1 MIFERR
7 VAMRLATAITT
18 CVIFVASTAAAQPG
32 PANSSLDAGAA
43 PADRVRISIAAELV
57 NRTFDLTGPTDVLLD
72 APFYP
77 GARLTVELFP
87 IALFARDSAAAPL
100 GFVLQTSKHALN
112 TVAAV
117 ALDEDTYDLDVP
129 TRHDVSY
136 YGLQYE
142 WEAADRVTFAP
153 AIGWRTVE
161 FSLGYNPLYRNSFY
175 RGVEFG
181 ATVGYA
187 LSVEGLGLRGGLA
200 LRPAVDL
207 GSTVEPFGKTS
218 SSLGFAVN
226 TGMRYR
232 SSLGLFGD
240 AAFGYERY
248 GTTYRP
254 DRSEDRDD
262 SRSVDSFQSFVFTL
276 GYAY

>member
-1 MIFERR
+1 MSELEI
-7 VAMRLATAITT
+7 TA
-18 CVIFVASTAAAQPG
+18 
-32 PANSSLDAGAA
+32 N
-43 PADRVRISIAAELV
+43 
-57 NRTFDLTGPTDVLLD
+57 
-72 APFYP
+72 
-77 GARLTVELFP
+77 
-87 IALFARDSAAAPL
+87 
-100 GFVLQTSKHALN
+100 
-112 TVAAV
+112 
-117 ALDEDTYDLDVP
+117 
-129 TRHDVSY
+129 
-136 YGLQYE
+136 E